1 MDKQAFITKLMT
13 MYPSQFA
20 GSTCDDWVR
29 EYEIALNADY
39 EINFDKL
46 WETIRNEYKYSTTP
60 HTSWLVE
67 QLPKCKATSNPIFGC
82 YVDVEITPFELYG
95 KGNDIPYVFSISER
109 ELLTLKH
116 KGKKYKIVS
125 EPYKIGG

>member
-20 GSTCDDWVR
+20 GLTCDDWVR

-46 WETIRNEYKYSTTP
+46 WETIRNESPMSSVAK
-60 HTSWLVE
+60 LECLEVNNM
-67 QLPKCKATSNPIFGC
+67 QL
-82 YVDVEITPFELYG
+82 
-95 KGNDIPYVFSISER
+95 FSS
-109 ELLTLKH
+109 LKN
-116 KGKKYKIVS
+116 
-125 EPYKIGG
+125 